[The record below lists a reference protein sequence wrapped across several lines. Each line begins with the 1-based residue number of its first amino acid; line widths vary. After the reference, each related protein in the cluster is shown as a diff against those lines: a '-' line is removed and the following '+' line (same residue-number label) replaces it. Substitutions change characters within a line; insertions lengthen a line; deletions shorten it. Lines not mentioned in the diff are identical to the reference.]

1 MAGVSQ
7 ARERESEQLIE
18 AARGRDEQAFARIVE
33 PYRGELNA
41 HCYRMLG
48 SLHDAEDALQEALL
62 RAWRAIDRF
71 EGRSSLRSWLYSIC
85 TNTCLSSLEGRKKRV
100 HPIDFGPRTD
110 PTAAWALPIAETVWI
125 EPYPDHELE
134 LEDGLIAPDARYE
147 RREAVELAF
156 IAALQHLPPSQRAVL
171 ILREVL
177 GYSAR
182 ETAATLE
189 TSVASVN
196 SALQRA
202 RASLDRSCP
211 TAASRR
217 RCGSSATTA
226 SRRSSTPTSTPGT
239 GRTSRASSRC

>member
-85 TNTCLSSLEGRKKRV
+85 TNTCLSSIEGRRSAST
-100 HPIDFGPRTD
+100 RST
-110 PTAAWALPIAETVWI
+110 
-125 EPYPDHELE
+125 
-134 LEDGLIAPDARYE
+134 
-147 RREAVELAF
+147 
-156 IAALQHLPPSQRAVL
+156 
-171 ILREVL
+171 
-177 GYSAR
+177 SAR
-182 ETAATLE
+182 GPTP
-189 TSVASVN
+189 
-196 SALQRA
+196 RA
-202 RASLDRSCP
+202 GWACRSP
-211 TAASRR
+211 RPS
-217 RCGSSATTA
+217 GSSP
-226 SRRSSTPTSTPGT
+226 TPT
-239 GRTSRASSRC
+239 TSSSSRTA